1 MSSHRKENQSLEWN
15 EDGLWGWV
23 RVFGKMVE
31 KRSRRNEASLSG
43 RERIC
48 MQKQQ
53 I

>member
-1 MSSHRKENQSLEWN
+1 MSSHRRGSQSLEWN
-15 EDGLWGWV
+15 EDGLWLYV
-23 RVFGKMVE
+23 RDLGKMV
-31 KRSRRNEASLSG
+31 KWRSRRNEASLSC